1 MDFSILDINVINA
14 SLILSSSL
22 YLILGTWLF
31 PKRKNNK
38 YLPHL
43 IFITIWSSLWALS
56 VFIFRTIDT
65 SYSILYL
72 INGLLYVFA
81 GLIATS
87 FLEFSIILSKT
98 KSTIKLNLKL
108 LLYIPIFLT
117 VVSVLSKILTPKL
130 IFLANFRGVSI
141 GFAFYFYAI
150 FIMSYFIVGIA
161 LLFKAWLKSEGHYKQ
176 VLIYAILATLFTGLI
191 DVTFNLLLIPVIN
204 YKLLWAGPLSG
215 FIWCSI
221 LAYAITKKK
230 ILDIN
235 VVISRFAAVVISSLI
250 LIMSFFFFIK
260 IIRMNMGIKILGVLS
275 FTIIWSLC
283 FNKLNRLILTPLEKK
298 FLRGYYDINQILTNI
313 SSDLLLMQNRK
324 KAMKLILKIFKDEL
338 ETKGNYFILAN
349 CKENKFYLYK
359 DNLNNILEE
368 ISSKHSLIQYFHLGN
383 KFVLLNDLPNV
394 VQEDIAEFPFY
405 PKSLFYPVKSFAKMH
420 GIFVFGEKLSGE
432 KYSNND
438 LKMIEAITNQ
448 LTVVLDRLFYQDQLK
463 EKNQEL
469 NSLNDSLENQVQEQ
483 VKEIDEK
490 RKLERDLKLAK
501 EIQERILPD
510 RVPKLTNFKF
520 ETAFH
525 PAKEVSGDYYD
536 FLVFSEDL
544 VVIVVADIVGKGVA
558 ASMLMIYLK
567 NIVHQ
572 HIRAKNSPSEG
583 LEKLNR
589 IIIDSSVF
597 KTHLPLIYAKLD
609 IKNQIITYAN
619 AGSDAGLYFHK
630 GKVKE
635 LETGGIPLGMDYD
648 ASFEEETL
656 QLSDRDIVLFYTD
669 GLTDARNEK
678 GDNFGL
684 DQVKKMVKEY
694 IKKKDSSKLLVPH
707 IKEVWLKYTDE
718 ENRRKDDMTL
728 VSIEMEKLRLFE
740 NNT

>member
-1 MDFSILDINVINA
+1 LN
-14 SLILSSSL
+14 LLLLSSITAF
-22 YLILGTWLF
+22 ILNLF
-31 PKRKNNK
+31 LAALVYFKRKKQLLNI
-38 YLPHL
+38 
-43 IFITIWSSLWALS
+43 IFALFLLANAIAIIGDFFQFIPISDKLAPILWMRIAYTGAIFTPPFFIH
-56 VFIFRTIDT
+56 FIF
-65 SYSILYL
+65 L
-72 INGLLYVFA
+72 
-81 GLIATS
+81 
-87 FLEFSIILSKT
+87 LSKT
-98 KSTIKLNLKL
+98 KISKVIISLFYLLSALFL
-108 LLYIPIFLT
+108 LLNWFSTSFFL
-117 VVSVLSKILTPKL
+117 
-130 IFLANFRGVSI
+130 SI
-141 GFAFYFYAI
+141 MREGQNIAAVTGIYYDLL
-150 FIMSYFIVGIA
+150 MSYVGIA
-161 LLFKAWLKSEGHYKQ
+161 LIFSLIFGLWKYFVTSGEIKERLKYHLYGVLALIFALVFYYPSVKIGIKIRIDNLCQ
-176 VLIYAILATLFTGLI
+176 VLYCAL
-191 DVTFNLLLIPVIN
+191 
-204 YKLLWAGPLSG
+204 
-215 FIWCSI
+215 
-221 LAYAITKKK
+221 LAYAITKKGV
-230 ILDIN
+230 LDIRI
-235 VVISRFAAVVISSLI
+235 VISRFSAQVLSLGIVIASFLFISSIIKVSNVIHIWGLLLI
-250 LIMSFFFFIK
+250 TIFWALFYIK
-260 IIRMNMGIKILGVLS
+260 FRQIV
-275 FTIIWSLC
+275 
-283 FNKLNRLILTPLEKK
+283 LTPLEKK

-313 SSDLLLMQNRK
+313 SSDLLLIQNRK
-324 KAMKLILKIFKDEL
+324 KAMKLILKIFRDEL

-359 DNLNNILEE
+359 DNLNNVLEE
-368 ISSKHSLIQYFHLGN
+368 VSSKHSLINYFYLGN
-383 KFVLLNDLPNV
+383 KFVLLKDLPNI
-394 VQEDIAEFPFY
+394 VQEDISEFPFY
-405 PKSLFYPVKSFAKMH
+405 PKSLFYSVKSFDKMH
-420 GIFVFGEKLSGE
+420 GLFIFGEKLSGE

-469 NSLNDSLENQVQEQ
+469 NKLNDSLENQVQEQ

-544 VVIVVADIVGKGVA
+544 VVIVLADIVGKGVA

-567 NIVHQ
+567 NTVHQ
-572 HIRAKNSPSEG
+572 HIRAKDSPAEG

-589 IIIDSSVF
+589 IIMESSVF

-684 DQVKKMVKEY
+684 EQVKKMVKEY
-694 IKKKDSSKLLVPH
+694 IKKKDPSKLLVPH

-718 ENRRKDDMTL
+718 ENRQKDDMTL
-728 VSIEMEKLRLFE
+728 VSIEMEKLQLFD
-740 NNT
+740 NNN